1 MSPRETIF
9 NGEILTI
16 SSVNSAGKFD
26 ILPEH
31 ANFITIIEKN
41 PIIVQQIDK
50 SYNKYEFHEAIIYA
64 KDDQVLIYADPTTG
78 GPPTI
83 N

>member
-1 MSPRETIF
+1 MSPRETMF
-9 NGEILTI
+9 EGEVLTI
-16 SSVNSAGKFD
+16 SSVNTTGKFD

-41 PIIVQQIDK
+41 PIVIQQLDK
-50 SYNKYEFHEAIIYA
+50 TYKKYEFHEAIIFS
-64 KDDQVLIYADPTTG
+64 KEDQVLIYADPTTG